1 MYTKISDDKNIK
13 HLESSEE
20 NYISYMIT
28 IFGTLKT
35 ETNDLEK
42 QKQELFTTNKQYLIS
57 HADEIFLEVDKRK

>member
-1 MYTKISDDKNIK
+1 MDTKLLVDKNKK
-13 HLESSEE
+13 HLETSEE

-57 HADEIFLEVDKRK
+57 HADEIFLELDKRK